1 MNNVDTTEIP
11 LRELAAQPFALLL
24 EMERR
29 AVARYASSTDAAQW
43 VGVGLRV
50 GDDRLVVPR
59 EQIREVMKR
68 PSLTRIPGAQPWLLG
83 LANVRGQLMP
93 VVDLKVLCGG
103 APVADVRTTRVV
115 LVNSD
120 EVPMAVVVDEV
131 FGFRRFA
138 PEDHVDMT
146 TGDGAGPILSDFID
160 GAFARDQEL
169 WPVLSFLKVIQ
180 SPRLL
185 SAT

>member
-1 MNNVDTTEIP
+1 MTEVTQTP
-11 LRELAAQPFALLL
+11 LRELATTPFAMLL

-29 AVARYASSTDAAQW
+29 AQVGYATVDRADQW

-50 GDDRLVVPR
+50 GDDSYVVPR
-59 EQIREVMKR
+59 EQIREVMKK
-68 PSLTRIPGAQPWLLG
+68 PMLTRIPGAQSWLLG

-93 VVDLKVLCGG
+93 VVDLKILCGLG
-103 APVADVRTTRVV
+103 ATPTERSTRVV
-115 LVNSD
+115 LVNTD
-120 EVPMAVVVDEV
+120 DVPMAVVVDEV

-138 PEDHVDMT
+138 PNDQRDHVADT
-146 TGDGAGPILSDFID
+146 APGASLSEFVDGEFERD
-160 GAFARDQEL
+160 GKH

-185 SAT
+185 SAV

>member
-1 MNNVDTTEIP
+1 MDHPVDTLPP
-11 LRELAAQPFALLL
+11 LRDLADQPFALLL

-29 AVARYASSTDAAQW
+29 AQRRYGSSAQTEQW

-50 GDDRLVVPR
+50 GDDQYVVPR
-59 EQIREVMKR
+59 EQIREVMQR
-68 PSLTRIPGAQPWLLG
+68 PSLTRIPGSQPWLLG

-93 VVDLKVLCGG
+93 VVDLKVLCGD
-103 APVADVRTTRVV
+103 APTPTERRTRVV

-138 PEDHVDMT
+138 PDEQQAGEPATAEVGLADFVD
-146 TGDGAGPILSDFID
+146 GKFARDGVSWPILSF
-160 GAFARDQEL
+160 
-169 WPVLSFLKVIQ
+169 VKVIQ
-180 SPRLL
+180 SPKLL
-185 SAT
+185 SAV

>member
-1 MNNVDTTEIP
+1 MTQAADMS
-11 LRELAAQPFALLL
+11 LRELATTPFAMLL

-29 AVARYASSTDAAQW
+29 AQVRYSSGVETAQW

-50 GDDRLVVPR
+50 GDDRYVVPR

-68 PSLTRIPGAQPWLLG
+68 PKLTRIPGAQPWLLG

-93 VVDLKVLCGG
+93 VVDLKILCGMG
-103 APVADVRTTRVV
+103 ATPTERSTRVV
-115 LVNSD
+115 LVNTD
-120 EVPMAVVVDEV
+120 DVPMAVVVDEV

-138 PEDHVDMT
+138 PNDERDHVAKSEP
-146 TGDGAGPILSDFID
+146 GVSLSEFVDGEFERD
-160 GAFARDQEL
+160 GKQ

-185 SAT
+185 SAV

>member
-1 MNNVDTTEIP
+1 MSTQDVSQGA
-11 LRELAAQPFALLL
+11 LRELVAQPFALLL
-24 EMERR
+24 EMERL
-29 AVARYASSTDAAQW
+29 ALARHSSSADTAQW

-50 GDDRLVVPR
+50 GDERLVVPR
-59 EQIREVMKR
+59 EQVREVMKR

-93 VVDLKVLCGG
+93 VVDLKVLCGS
-103 APVADVRTTRVV
+103 APVPDVRTTRVV
-115 LVNSD
+115 LFNND

-131 FGFRRFA
+131 FGFRRFT
-138 PEDHVDMT
+138 PEDHLDAAS
-146 TGDGAGPILSDFID
+146 GDGLVLSEFVE
-160 GAFARDQEL
+160 GTFQRDEER
-169 WPVLSFLKVIQ
+169 WPVLSFMKVIQ